1 MLRAISVPS
10 FLASFR
16 RFFKSVLKSVSSA
29 DFKPTFNPT
38 MIRRLSAWVFLP
50 LLTSGLLL
58 FAAPRPSDAAS
69 GGRIGGGSFRSAPS
83 MPRSGGSYG
92 GGGFGGGGGYRG
104 GYGGGFGGGGIGF
117 PFLIPMFGF
126 GGGGLFGFL
135 VLMTIA
141 GVLVNAL
148 RGGGGGPA
156 LSAGNGGGYAPVAE
170 GPVNVVQLQV
180 GLLATA
186 RELQDDLRR
195 LAATAN
201 TSDSG
206 GLQKVLQETSLALMR
221 QPDLW
226 VYANC
231 EVGQVPF
238 VSTESTFNRLSMTER
253 SKLRSEVTSNV
264 GGQRFQDS
272 ARPAGNADAASDFI
286 AITLLVASR
295 GRMPIKT
302 VNTAESL
309 REALRLIGAVPAND
323 LLALEVIW
331 QPEGAGEVLSTEELL
346 TAYPQ
351 LQHL

>member
-1 MLRAISVPS
+1 MV
-10 FLASFR
+10 R
-16 RFFKSVLKSVSSA
+16 RF
-29 DFKPTFNPT
+29 
-38 MIRRLSAWVFLP
+38 SAWVLLP
-50 LLTSGLLL
+50 LVASGLLL
-58 FAAPRPSDAAS
+58 LGSPRASEAAS

-83 MPRSGGSYG
+83 MPRG
-92 GGGFGGGGGYRG
+92 GGGGGYRGGYGGGYGGG

-135 VLMTIA
+135 IMIAIA

-148 RGGGGGPA
+148 RGGGGAGSLP
-156 LSAGNGGGYAPVAE
+156 SANGGGYAPIAE

-186 RELQDDLRR
+186 RELQEDLRR

-206 GLQKVLQETSLALMR
+206 GLQNVLQETSLALMR

-238 VSTESTFNRLSMTER
+238 VSAESTFNRISMIER

-264 GGQRFQDS
+264 SGKRFQDT
-272 ARPAGNADAASDFI
+272 ARPVGNADASSDFI
-286 AITLLVASR
+286 AITLLVACR
-295 GRMPIKT
+295 GRMPIKSVT
-302 VNTAESL
+302 SAEGL
-309 REALRLIGAVPAND
+309 REALRLVGAVPASD